1 MRELERNKTTIYY
14 ALRDENDKPLYDDNG
29 YETGETVPSYSEPV
43 ALRINVSPALGESAT
58 RQFGDIVDYDR
69 TLVTCDMTLPITEG
83 TVFWID
89 ETDTSKPYDYV
100 AKKVADSL
108 NAKVIAVKKVEVSTN
123 A

>member
-14 ALRDENDKPLYDDNG
+14 ALRDEKDKPLYDDNG

-58 RQFGDIVDYDR
+58 RQFGDIVDYER
-69 TLVTCDMTLPITEG
+69 TLVTCDMTLPVTEG